1 MYEFLRTA
9 GRCMKRHRFAAYV
22 VGCIVFIAA
31 IAIAFVFL
39 DKHLPALMQ
48 YKEIEINLLNLIKI
62 KALR

>member
-9 GRCMKRHRFAAYV
+9 GRCIKKHRFAAYV
-22 VGCIVFIAA
+22 VGCIVFIAT
-31 IAIAFVFL
+31 ITMAFVFL

-48 YKEIEINLLNLIKI
+48 YNEIEINLFNLIEI